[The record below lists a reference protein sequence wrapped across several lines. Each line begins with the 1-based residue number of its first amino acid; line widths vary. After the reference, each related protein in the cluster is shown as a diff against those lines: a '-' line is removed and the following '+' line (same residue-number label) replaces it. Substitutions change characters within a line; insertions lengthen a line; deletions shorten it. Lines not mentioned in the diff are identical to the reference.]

1 MIQFNETDVCRL
13 IRACE
18 YYKDKS
24 GSDYMWDVYD
34 DLQMKL
40 QAYGNEVTTTEDLTC
55 PSE

>member
-1 MIQFNETDVCRL
+1 MIQFNESDVCRL

-18 YYKDKS
+18 YYKKDT

-34 DLQMKL
+34 DLQTKL
-40 QAYGNEVTTTEDLTC
+40 KAYGNEVTTTEDLSC

>member
-1 MIQFNETDVCRL
+1 MIQFNEADVCRL

-18 YYKDKS
+18 YYKAKS

-34 DLQMKL
+34 ELQTKL
-40 QAYGNEVTTTEDLTC
+40 RSYGEEVTTDKEVVC